1 MFFHSF
7 AQASTVKASLLF
19 GDFGVEHSDHFSRL
33 SWDSVAVDVDDV
45 VFVVDPDD
53 LEADDLGH
61 LVADVSWQL
70 LARPHSGLVSAGA
83 DASGPAVGLGHAQGV
98 RTSSGEAPTFH
109 HALETSSGSVRWV
122 EEKNFRSGF
131 FLNGPSFFGSL

>member
-1 MFFHSF
+1 MFALLASVILIVYVIFFHSMYCSSF
-7 AQASTVKASLLF
+7 DSKRASLLF

-33 SWDSVAVDVDDV
+33 SWDSVAIDVDNV

-83 DASGPAVGLGHAQGV
+83 DASGPAVGLGYAQGV

-109 HALETSSGSVRWV
+109 HALETSSGSVR
-122 EEKNFRSGF
+122 
-131 FLNGPSFFGSL
+131 